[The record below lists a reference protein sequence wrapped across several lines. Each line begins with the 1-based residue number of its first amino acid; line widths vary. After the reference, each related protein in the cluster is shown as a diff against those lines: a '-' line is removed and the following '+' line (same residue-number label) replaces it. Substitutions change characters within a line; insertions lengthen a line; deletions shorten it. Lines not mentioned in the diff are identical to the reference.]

1 MRFRKYA
8 EYVYGMQPIV
18 IAPFLNILFLVFI
31 FCGLCLGYIL
41 AFSSGI
47 RVQLPRAVTSE
58 LVNAPAVQISVF
70 ADGTLAVNR
79 QRLTIPELEI
89 FLKQIAARHQTIVIN
104 ADRKAPWENVIRVW
118 DAVRAGG
125 MTGSTVAANP

>member
-18 IAPFLNILFLVFI
+18 IAPFVNILFLVFI
-31 FCGLCLGYIL
+31 FCGLCLTLIL
-41 AFSSGI
+41 AYSSGI
-47 RVQLPRAVTSE
+47 SVQLPRAVTSE

-70 ADGTLAVNR
+70 SDGTLAVNR

-104 ADRKAPWENVIRVW
+104 ADRKAPWENVISVW
-118 DAVRAGG
+118 DAVRASG
-125 MTGSTVAANP
+125 MRGSIVAANP